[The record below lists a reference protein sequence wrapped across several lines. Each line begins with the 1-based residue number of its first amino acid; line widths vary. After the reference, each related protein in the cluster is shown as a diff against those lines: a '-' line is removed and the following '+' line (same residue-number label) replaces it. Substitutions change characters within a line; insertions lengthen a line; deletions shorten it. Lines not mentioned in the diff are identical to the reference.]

1 MSQNKNGGAVS
12 GEKASIKLLTGYG
25 LGEVACQMSWYMI
38 NNYLNIFY
46 TDVVGLSG
54 AAISAIVLIARI
66 WDAINDPMMGQIA
79 DRTNTRWGRFRPYLF
94 FAPPFLAI
102 FNILTFTVFPI
113 QGLPKIILCGACY
126 IGAGMAYTACSIAYQ
141 ALLNVIA
148 VDSRVRQ
155 LLATA
160 RSTGASII
168 GIILSMVAMPL
179 ILHFSSAVNEAGE
192 AMADGHGY
200 FVTTVIFSLI
210 LIPVF
215 WICAIICK
223 ETYKDKLHSNASM
236 EKATFASNMKGLLQN
251 DQLLMVVI
259 ATVIGTICVTGRYG
273 ILVYHVIYVVGGPQY
288 IATMFTAMTIGQLV
302 GTLTVPWGTK
312 VFGKKNYMII
322 MNVVMAAGFVAL
334 FVVASV
340 VAYSVMSL
348 NLVEYLA
355 DGIKDTV
362 VSAIGGFVV
371 TMVIRTLKALR
382 IRERYGDG
390 NDGYVFDVTEEDVE
404 EAKRFGKLIGA
415 SRISLCDVTKHDAL
429 IAFLSQL
436 PHAIAVSLMTSCDD
450 PKNLSSYTGDSFRDL
465 TRIASINEKMWSE
478 LFLSNKKTLV
488 DTIDSFQRELDK
500 LKIAIA
506 DGDRGTIEEMMVLST
521 TRRKEF

>member
-1 MSQNKNGGAVS
+1 MSQNKYGGAVS

-192 AMADGHGY
+192 AMQT
-200 FVTTVIFSLI
+200 VTAILSL
-210 LIPVF
+210 P
-215 WICAIICK
+215 
-223 ETYKDKLHSNASM
+223 
-236 EKATFASNMKGLLQN
+236 
-251 DQLLMVVI
+251 
-259 ATVIGTICVTGRYG
+259 
-273 ILVYHVIYVVGGPQY
+273 
-288 IATMFTAMTIGQLV
+288 
-302 GTLTVPWGTK
+302 
-312 VFGKKNYMII
+312 
-322 MNVVMAAGFVAL
+322 
-334 FVVASV
+334 
-340 VAYSVMSL
+340 
-348 NLVEYLA
+348 
-355 DGIKDTV
+355 
-362 VSAIGGFVV
+362 
-371 TMVIRTLKALR
+371 
-382 IRERYGDG
+382 
-390 NDGYVFDVTEEDVE
+390 
-404 EAKRFGKLIGA
+404 
-415 SRISLCDVTKHDAL
+415 
-429 IAFLSQL
+429 
-436 PHAIAVSLMTSCDD
+436 
-450 PKNLSSYTGDSFRDL
+450 
-465 TRIASINEKMWSE
+465 
-478 LFLSNKKTLV
+478 
-488 DTIDSFQRELDK
+488 
-500 LKIAIA
+500 
-506 DGDRGTIEEMMVLST
+506 
-521 TRRKEF
+521 

>member
-1 MSQNKNGGAVS
+1 MEEKKTAVVQ
-12 GEKASIKLLTGYG
+12 EKASPKLLVGYG
-25 LGEVACQMSWYMI
+25 LGEVGCQMSWYMI

-46 TDVVGLSG
+46 TDVVGLTG

-79 DRTNTRWGRFRPYLF
+79 DRTHSRWGKFRPYLM
-94 FAPPFLAI
+94 FAPPVLAI
-102 FNILTFTVFPI
+102 FNILTFTVFPV
-113 QGLPKIILCGACY
+113 QGLAKIILCGVCY

-179 ILHFSSAVNEAGE
+179 ILRFSSAVNENGDK
-192 AMADGHGY
+192 MADGHGY
-200 FVTTVIFSLI
+200 FVATVIFSLI

-215 WICAIICK
+215 WLCAYICK
-223 ETYKDKLHSNASM
+223 ETYTDHLHGNAPQ
-236 EKATFASNMKGLLQN
+236 EKTTFIDNMKGLFQN

-288 IATMFTAMTIGQLV
+288 IATMFTAMTVGQLV

-312 VFGKKNYMII
+312 AFGKRNYMII

-334 FVVASV
+334 F
-340 VAYSVMSL
+340 L
-348 NLVEYLA
+348 NP
-355 DGIKDTV
+355 T
-362 VSAIGGFVV
+362 
-371 TMVIRTLKALR
+371 
-382 IRERYGDG
+382 
-390 NDGYVFDVTEEDVE
+390 NNPVF
-404 EAKRFGKLIGA
+404 LIGA
-415 SRISLCDVTKHDAL
+415 SFIGSLGFGA
-429 IAFLSQL
+429 
-436 PHAIAVSLMTSCDD
+436 PAICYGMV
-450 PKNLSSYTGDSFRDL
+450 GDSLEYGDWKLGKRQEGLAASMLSFGVKLATAICAPVVLLLEAVGYVPNMEQTASTKMGINFMVNMLPAILAIVSCIPLIWYKLSDKRVSEIRADL
-465 TRIASINEKMWSE
+465 EAGKHAW
-478 LFLSNKKTLV
+478 
-488 DTIDSFQRELDK
+488 DK
-500 LKIAIA
+500 
-506 DGDRGTIEEMMVLST
+506 E
-521 TRRKEF
+521 